1 MARGDP
7 NTAHGASYPS
17 PNSTQVGEGPFY
29 TTQHHHLPATEDLQI
44 GSSIAHRSLPE
55 VGERNRDE
63 VDGSEPARR
72 LSQSQ
77 HLVNAQLA
85 SPQQLA
91 QSGLESTPNYDQ
103 NSGDPAPRR
112 RAKVSRACDE
122 CRRKKANKPKIPA
135 SPSNTTRL
143 IIVDQM

>member
-1 MARGDP
+1 MARGES

-29 TTQHHHLPATEDLQI
+29 TTQHHHLPVTEDLQI
-44 GSSIAHRSLPE
+44 GSSIAHRNLPE

-63 VDGSEPARR
+63 VDRTEPARR

-77 HLVNAQLA
+77 HLVNTQLA

-91 QSGLESTPNYDQ
+91 QSGLESTPSYDR

-122 CRRKKANKPKIPA
+122 CRRKKVNKPEIPA
-135 SPSNTTRL
+135 SPPHAPKL
-143 IIVDQM
+143 IRVDQM